1 VVHKSLIIAKLLER
15 KRRTE
20 ESWSAIARE
29 PGDGMG
35 AWVVAGAILLAW
47 LGFRFGSTRLAHM
60 GFRTARAALPEHWR
74 DQFAD
79 WPEFCEHARELI
91 QEE

>member
-1 VVHKSLIIAKLLER
+1 MAIMTQSCAKHLEQKSQAES
-15 KRRTE
+15 RR
-20 ESWSAIARE
+20 AIVRE
-29 PGDGMG
+29 LADGIR

-79 WPEFCEHARELI
+79 WPEFCEHARVLI